1 MTICIIPARSGSKR
15 IKNKNIQKINNQYLI
30 GIVIKIAK
38 KSGIF
43 KRIIVSTDSKK
54 IAKIAKNFGA
64 EVPFFRSKKLSDDY
78 TPTYKVLIDCIKKL
92 RSQHVPYHFCIY
104 PTSIFTDAKDLKRA
118 FHKMKKNKSNFICP
132 IVKYASPPQRAFGVK
147 GSSLYYNS
155 PKHQM
160 SRSQDQKSVY
170 YDTGSFYIY
179 KTKAL
184 LKIRPEK
191 LLPTKSTYYFFD
203 KFSIDINTPEDLKKA
218 KLIFKFNKSLR

>member
-15 IKNKNIQKINNQYLI
+15 IKNKNIQKINNQHLI

-54 IAKIAKNFGA
+54 IAKIAENYGA
-64 EVPFFRSKKLSDDY
+64 EVPFLRSKKLSDDY
-78 TPTYKVLIDCIKKL
+78 TPTYKVLTDCIKKL
-92 RSQHVPYHFCIY
+92 KSQHVPYHFCIY
-104 PTSIFTDAKDLKRA
+104 PTSIFTNAKDLKRA
-118 FHKMKKNKSNFICP
+118 FNKIKKNKSNFICP
-132 IVKYASPPQRAFGVK
+132 IAKYTSLPQRSLGVK
-147 GSSLYYNS
+147 RDSIYYNW

-160 SRSQDQKSVY
+160 SRSQDLKSLY

-184 LKIRPEK
+184 LKIRSGK

-203 KFSIDINTPEDLKKA
+203 KFSVDINTPEDLKKA
-218 KLIFKFNKSLR
+218 KMIFSFN